1 MDVIVIINQV
11 LAEFAA
17 KFGLPHLALNHEGVA
32 ALCFDEHLHLSL
44 ILIPERD
51 QLVLQVDVADI
62 TAVGEGIFRQLA
74 SFNRHWYQFD
84 LHFGFD
90 ESTLMVQLY
99 RQMSASRLNLTAFE
113 ESLSSML
120 DHAEFWQELLQAQLS
135 TGTQQNE
142 SLGMRV

>member
-32 ALCFDEHLHLSL
+32 ALCFDEHLNLSL

-90 ESTLMVQLY
+90 ESTQMVQLY
-99 RQMSASRLNLTAFE
+99 RQMSASRLSLAAFE

-120 DHAEFWQELLQAQLS
+120 DHVEFWQELLQAQLPTDS
-135 TGTQQNE
+135 E
-142 SLGMRV
+142 LSKSLGMRV